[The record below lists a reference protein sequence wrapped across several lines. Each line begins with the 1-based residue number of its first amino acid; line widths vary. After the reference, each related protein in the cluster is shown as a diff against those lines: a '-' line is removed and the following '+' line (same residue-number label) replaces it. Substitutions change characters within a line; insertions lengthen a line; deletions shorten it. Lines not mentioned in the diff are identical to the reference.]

1 MLNESIHGMPGVFL
15 YVCDDFAQNRK
26 KIFFNEFGGILRVV
40 KRISVGAV
48 HDA

>member
-1 MLNESIHGMPGVFL
+1 MPGVFL
-15 YVCDDFAQNRK
+15 YVCNDFAQNSNK
-26 KIFFNEFGGILRVV
+26 LFFNEVGGILRVV